1 MKAENQKSTD
11 ALLERGI
18 NRKWGKR
25 PPDVFV
31 LLESINHLKEG
42 ILDARFFQ
50 IHFSDI
56 NLVITKSFQCLNSH
70 HPHHQISL
78 KVLFDTRTI
87 QAHLNALSL
96 AREALGERA
105 NKYFSDYR
113 AFQVTEL
120 SGCGGFQIR
129 ELFML
134 QRFSGEKKETDA
146 MQSTVHA

>member
-1 MKAENQKSTD
+1 M
-11 ALLERGI
+11 LELI
-18 NRKWGKR
+18 LH
-25 PPDVFV
+25 PPTRY
-31 LLESINHLKEG
+31 HL
-42 ILDARFFQ
+42 
-50 IHFSDI
+50 
-56 NLVITKSFQCLNSH
+56 
-70 HPHHQISL
+70 
-78 KVLFDTRTI
+78 LFDTKTI

-96 AREALGERA
+96 TGEALGERA
-105 NKYFSDYR
+105 NKKFSDYR